1 MEKILSLLWFFY
13 TFTTTMK
20 TMKNLILILLV
31 FISTSIQAQQKIIIS
46 ENTTESEGIIYEKG
60 IDSPFSGLVRHAKN
74 DADYQLIEV
83 RNGRI
88 MGKIR
93 TFYLNDKLKEEY
105 YLNENARVEGVVY
118 GLYES
123 GDTIY
128 VTDPFVDGYLT
139 GTFRFYNA
147 ENNLELLVEVK
158 NLDWESLPI
167 ERDIEGTIK
176 YSRMDYSFIHGR
188 CTTYYEN
195 GQMDEELY
203 FENGLPHGV
212 QKKYYEN
219 GLLWSEIA
227 TKNGK
232 QHGISRSYNE
242 DGTIKEEVEFIDGE
256 QVEKPNE

>member
-1 MEKILSLLWFFY
+1 MFCPFYFNTTNIETMRYLIFVILG
-13 TFTTTMK
+13 
-20 TMKNLILILLV
+20 
-31 FISTSIQAQQKIIIS
+31 FISFGIQAQQKIISS
-46 ENTTESEGIIYEKG
+46 ENTTQSEGIIYEKG
-60 IDSPFSGLVRHAKN
+60 VDSPYSGLVRHSTN
-74 DADYQLIEV
+74 DTDYQLIEV
-83 RNGRI
+83 NNGC
-88 MGKIR
+88 MGGKIQ

-105 YLNENARVEGVVY
+105 YLNEDARVEGIVY

-147 ENNLELLVEVK
+147 ENNLELFLEVK
-158 NLDWESLPI
+158 NLGWESLPI
-167 ERDIEGTIK
+167 ERDIEGSIK
-176 YSRMDYSFIHGR
+176 HSRMDYRFIHGR

-212 QKKYYEN
+212 QKKYREN
-219 GLLWSEIA
+219 GLLWHEI
-227 TKNGK
+227 TTVNGK
-232 QHGISRSYNE
+232 NHGISRMYDENGNIE
-242 DGTIKEEVEFIDGE
+242 EEVEFIDGE